1 MKHREVDKLLQNQ
14 DLPHYDRQKLINR
27 LSKTIEHNEQQPQNR
42 DGRGVRQS
50 VRKLERT
57 TVKHVASALRFSQ
70 NHADPHIRHKA
81 KEFLRSIPHHSFPTL
96 ATRAS
101 SFMGIARK
109 ASRRLKEQSRQ
120 KNGRVIAITETLSLE
135 EVRSLTLLQ
144 RVGKLLRLCVSDYS
158 TARNELEDVLDGSEE
173 LWVVRYLEDIAGLLR
188 VRCRQS
194 PWTRRGRCATDAES
208 RVITECNG
216 YDNAPLVLSHDVALK
231 ILKCLQINQIDAE
244 TFALVGAFPIF
255 LDDDIKHPIPE
266 PICDGTKRHHV
277 WRTKNHV
284 VIATSKKHRV
294 ENNKFFGSKMQWS
307 YFLLNN
313 QNDWDELVYTNH
325 LDLGKVMNLML
336 DVPGFDKAMKQIRSN
351 WTNV

>member
-14 DLPHYDRQKLINR
+14 DLPHCERQKLINR
-27 LSKTIEHNEQQPQNR
+27 LSKTIEHNEQHPQNR

-57 TVKHVASALRFSQ
+57 TIKHVGSALRFSK
-70 NHADPHIRHKA
+70 NHADPQIRHKA

-101 SFMGIARK
+101 SLMGIARK

-120 KNGRVIAITETLSLE
+120 KNGRRIALTETLSLE

-144 RVGKLLRLCVSDYS
+144 RVGKRLRLCVSDYS
-158 TARNELEDVLDGSEE
+158 TARNDIEDVLDGYEE
-173 LWVVRYLEDIAGLLR
+173 LWVVRYQEEIAGLMR
-188 VRCRQS
+188 VRCNQRT
-194 PWTRRGRCATDAES
+194 WARRVRRVTDADS
-208 RVITECNG
+208 RKITECNG
-216 YDNAPLVLSHDVALK
+216 CDNAPLVLCHDVALK

-255 LDDDIKHPIPE
+255 LDDNIKHPIPE
-266 PICDGTKRHHV
+266 PICDGTKRHYV
-277 WRTKNHV
+277 WRTNNHV

-294 ENNKFFGSKMQWS
+294 ESNKIFSSKVQWS

-313 QNDWDELVYTNH
+313 QNDWDETVCTNH
-325 LDLGKVMNLML
+325 LDLGKVMNLIL
-336 DVPGFDKAMKQIRSN
+336 EVPGFDQAMKKIRSN
-351 WTNV
+351 STNV